1 MNFAYR
7 CDNASCGRAPERKMP
22 QLKNSEAIS
31 FQDELRLR
39 VMRVLEE
46 SPEASQ
52 RQIASEL
59 NVSLGG
65 VNYCL
70 KALVDRGL
78 VKLGNF
84 SKSDR
89 KIGYAYFLTPE
100 GMTEKAKITAR
111 FLKRKMAE
119 YEQLEIEI
127 DRLRKEVQL
136 ARKKNDGGVSTLS
149 SKPGCPSEK

>member
-1 MNFAYR
+1 MNFSCR
-7 CDNASCGRAPERKMP
+7 CNHAPCGSVPERKMP
-22 QLKNSEAIS
+22 QPKNSEDIT

-46 SPEASQ
+46 NPEASQ

-84 SKSDR
+84 AKSDR

-119 YEQLEIEI
+119 YELLQKEI
-127 DRLRKEVQL
+127 DQL
-136 ARKKNDGGVSTLS
+136 QSELKKARQT
-149 SKPGCPSEK
+149 

>member
-1 MNFAYR
+1 V
-7 CDNASCGRAPERKMP
+7 PERKMP
-22 QLKNSEAIS
+22 QPKNSEDIT

-46 SPEASQ
+46 NPEASQ

-84 SKSDR
+84 AKSDR
-89 KIGYAYFLTPE
+89 KIGYAYLLTPE
-100 GMTEKAKITAR
+100 GMSEKAKITAR
-111 FLKRKMAE
+111 FLKRKIAE
-119 YEQLEIEI
+119 YEQLQKEIEQ
-127 DRLRKEVQL
+127 LKAEVNQ
-136 ARKKNDGGVSTLS
+136 TICS
-149 SKPGCPSEK
+149 SAE

>member
-1 MNFAYR
+1 
-7 CDNASCGRAPERKMP
+7 MP
-22 QLKNSEAIS
+22 QPKNSDDIS
-31 FQDELRLR
+31 FQEELRLR

-46 SPEASQ
+46 NPEATQ
-52 RQIASEL
+52 RQIASQL

-84 SKSDR
+84 AKSDR

-100 GMTEKAKITAR
+100 GMSEKAKITAR

-119 YEQLEIEI
+119 YELLQKEIEQ
-127 DRLRKEVQL
+127 LQAAVQE
-136 ARKKNDGGVSTLS
+136 AKQN
-149 SKPGCPSEK
+149 

>member
-1 MNFAYR
+1 MNFSYR
-7 CDNASCGRAPERKMP
+7 CNHAPCGSVPERKMP
-22 QLKNSEAIS
+22 QPKNSEDIT

-46 SPEASQ
+46 NPEASQ

-84 SKSDR
+84 AKSNR
-89 KIGYAYFLTPE
+89 KIGYAYCLTPE

-119 YEQLEIEI
+119 YEQLQVEIE
-127 DRLRKEVQL
+127 QL
-136 ARKKNDGGVSTLS
+136 KAEMQ
-149 SKPGCPSEK
+149 PSELRADLAEKTS

>member
-1 MNFAYR
+1 V
-7 CDNASCGRAPERKMP
+7 PERKMP
-22 QLKNSEAIS
+22 QPKNSEDIS
-31 FQDELRLR
+31 FQEELRLR
-39 VMRVLEE
+39 VMRVLAEN
-46 SPEASQ
+46 PEASQ

-70 KALVDRGL
+70 KALVDKGL

-84 SKSDR
+84 AKSDR

-100 GMTEKAKITAR
+100 GMAEKAKITAR

-119 YEQLEIEI
+119 YEQLQVEIE
-127 DRLRKEVQL
+127 QL
-136 ARKKNDGGVSTLS
+136 KAEMLHAEQATDFA
-149 SKPGCPSEK
+149 EKTI

>member
-1 MNFAYR
+1 MNFSYR
-7 CDNASCGRAPERKMP
+7 CNHAPCGSVPERKMP
-22 QLKNSEAIS
+22 QPKKSEDIT

-46 SPEASQ
+46 NPEASQ

-84 SKSDR
+84 AKSDR

-100 GMTEKAKITAR
+100 GMAEKAKITAR

-119 YEQLEIEI
+119 YEQLQKEIE
-127 DRLRKEVQL
+127 RLNRELQAVEQK
-136 ARKKNDGGVSTLS
+136 
-149 SKPGCPSEK
+149 

>member
-1 MNFAYR
+1 MNFSYR
-7 CDNASCGRAPERKMP
+7 CNNAPCGSVPERKMP
-22 QLKNSEAIS
+22 QPKKSEDIT

-46 SPEASQ
+46 NPEASQ

-84 SKSDR
+84 AKSER

-119 YEQLEIEI
+119 YEQLQAEIE
-127 DRLRKEVQL
+127 QL
-136 ARKKNDGGVSTLS
+136 KVEMKSADTVTL
-149 SKPGCPSEK
+149 EKQS

>member
-1 MNFAYR
+1 MTAP
-7 CDNASCGRAPERKMP
+7 CGSVPERKMP
-22 QLKNSEAIS
+22 QPKNSEDIT

-46 SPEASQ
+46 NPEASQ

-84 SKSDR
+84 AKSDR

-119 YEQLEIEI
+119 YEQLQKEIEQLKI
-127 DRLRKEVQL
+127 EVNQ
-136 ARKKNDGGVSTLS
+136 AASGST
-149 SKPGCPSEK
+149 K

>member
-1 MNFAYR
+1 
-7 CDNASCGRAPERKMP
+7 MP
-22 QLKNSEAIS
+22 QPKNSEDIK

-46 SPEASQ
+46 NPEASQ

-84 SKSDR
+84 AKSDR
-89 KIGYAYFLTPE
+89 KIGYAYFLTAE
-100 GMTEKAKITAR
+100 GVAEKAKITAR

-119 YEQLEIEI
+119 YEQLLKEIE
-127 DRLRKEVQL
+127 QL
-136 ARKKNDGGVSTLS
+136 ESEMKSTDTATL
-149 SKPGCPSEK
+149 ENQ

>member
-1 MNFAYR
+1 MNFSYR
-7 CDNASCGRAPERKMP
+7 CNQAPCGSVPERKMP
-22 QLKNSEAIS
+22 QPKNSDEIS
-31 FQDELRLR
+31 FQEELRLR

-46 SPEASQ
+46 NPEASQ

-84 SKSDR
+84 VKSDR

-119 YEQLEIEI
+119 YEELQKEIEQ
-127 DRLRKEVQL
+127 LQAEVPEAKQ
-136 ARKKNDGGVSTLS
+136 N
-149 SKPGCPSEK
+149 

>member
-1 MNFAYR
+1 MNFSYR
-7 CDNASCGRAPERKMP
+7 CNKAPCGSVPERKMP
-22 QLKNSEAIS
+22 QPKNSEDIT

-46 SPEASQ
+46 NPEASQ

-84 SKSDR
+84 AKSDR

-119 YEQLEIEI
+119 YEQLQVEIE
-127 DRLRKEVQL
+127 QL
-136 ARKKNDGGVSTLS
+136 KAEMLQSGQANDFA
-149 SKPGCPSEK
+149 EKTS